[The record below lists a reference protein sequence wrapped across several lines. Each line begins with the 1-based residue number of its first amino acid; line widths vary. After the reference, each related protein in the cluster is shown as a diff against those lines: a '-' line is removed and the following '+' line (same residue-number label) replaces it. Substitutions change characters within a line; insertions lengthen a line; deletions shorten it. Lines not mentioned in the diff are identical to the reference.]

1 MNRESETE
9 TDNLPSDLRE
19 SDVPPQLDVAAAVA
33 AQVFGNLPLI
43 GPDWLRSSIAMQAN
57 FAQLLPG
64 ATALSAADLNG
75 PRSRAERE
83 EEDTKDKSERMMDVM
98 EEVARQREE
107 WQRTTHSFGTTTM
120 SGAEWQTMSEDL
132 RDGGELRTW
141 LLARIMADGHTR
153 AEAEHLADRAGD
165 VAEIM
170 ATPDSQ
176 RTPEQ
181 RHELTEA
188 QRDPELRRYVDMAAR
203 HSQEMHGPD
212 TARNETAAST
222 DRVAAQ
228 VEETNRSF
236 ASAPPLS
243 AHYRAALDATTPLQA
258 DRVLTASRP
267 QPAMSGGLDI

>member
-1 MNRESETE
+1 MREESETIGDSAKANE
-9 TDNLPSDLRE
+9 P
-19 SDVPPQLDVAAAVA
+19 VIDVAAAVA

-43 GPDWLRSSIAMQAN
+43 GLDWLRSSIAMQAN

-75 PRSRAERE
+75 PRNRADQE
-83 EEDTKDKSERMMDVM
+83 EQEAKDKSERMMDVM

-107 WQRTTHSFGTTTM
+107 WQRTTHSFGSTTM
-120 SGAEWQTMSEDL
+120 TGAEWQTMSEDL

-141 LLARIMADGHTR
+141 LLARIVADGHTR
-153 AEAEHLADRAGD
+153 AEAERLADRAGD

-188 QRDPELRRYVDMAAR
+188 NRDPELHRYVDIAAR
-203 HSQEMHGPD
+203 HSQEMHGPHM
-212 TARNETAAST
+212 ARNEAVASGTTAASVDQGADAIEDFPT
-222 DRVAAQ
+222 APDLRAEFRTAQAAT
-228 VEETNRSF
+228 VPPDARRTG
-236 ASAPPLS
+236 ASAS
-243 AHYRAALDATTPLQA
+243 
-258 DRVLTASRP
+258 TAPAP
-267 QPAMSGGLDI
+267 QPVLASGFNV